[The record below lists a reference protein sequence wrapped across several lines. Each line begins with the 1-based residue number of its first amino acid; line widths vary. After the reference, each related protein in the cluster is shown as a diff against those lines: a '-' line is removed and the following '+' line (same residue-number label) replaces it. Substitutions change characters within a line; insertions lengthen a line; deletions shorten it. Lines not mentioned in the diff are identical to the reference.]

1 MMIKFIIIKTIKNL
15 KRLQE
20 KKKTHK
26 NLDRKLIIHNANH
39 ENWTPPPSITPTME
53 NKRN

>member
-15 KRLQE
+15 KRLQGKE
-20 KKKTHK
+20 AHK